1 LNTFD
6 ATMGKQQKQSIIMPS
21 NGTDVSECD
30 RSHSGMVVATSGVG
44 INEETTTIIGMDSNV
59 DDREN
64 VKDKNGAYKRT
75 ELMHDANE
83 SKREDIAVA
92 GTGNIG
98 DGVLPVLLPIRH
110 ERDPMFI
117 HSSSDI
123 DARTLVV
130 KRRTRTLMDPLI
142 VWLFAVAAFLAA
154 VVWAALRWMKYV
166 NAASGVLLFD
176 ERRKSIATK
185 RRERGHFPAVCR
197 RRRYWAN
204 SSALVLFALVHV
216 VCCGI
221 DGSWAVFTP
230 VDTAALKAAVGSCSG
245 AETGDPANCTGGCL
259 GETPDG
265 SCPTFA
271 ASNDATGNPY
281 GVMGDWGVS
290 KVTSLKESTPTHVPF
305 SSLFFPI
312 GFCSL

>member
-1 LNTFD
+1 
-6 ATMGKQQKQSIIMPS
+6 MGKQQKQSTIMPS
-21 NGTDVSECD
+21 NGTDVAECD

-44 INEETTTIIGMDSNV
+44 INETTTIIGMDSNV

-64 VKDKNGAYKRT
+64 VKDKNGANKRT

-110 ERDPMFI
+110 PMSI

-123 DARTLVV
+123 DACAPVV
-130 KRRTRTLMDPLI
+130 EKRRTRMDPLI
-142 VWLFAVAAFLAA
+142 VWLLAVAAVVAA
-154 VVWAALRWMKYV
+154 VVWAPLHWMTYA

-176 ERRKSIATK
+176 ERRKSIAMK
-185 RRERGHFPAVCR
+185 RRERGHFSAVCR
-197 RRRYWAN
+197 RRRRRYYWAN
-204 SSALVLFALVHV
+204 PSALVPFALVL
-216 VCCGI
+216 CCGI

-245 AETGDPANCTGGCL
+245 DPVVCTGGCL
-259 GETPDG
+259 GETSDG
-265 SCPTFA
+265 SCPIFA
-271 ASNDATGNPY
+271 ASNDTTGNPY
-281 GVMGDWGVS
+281 GVMGD
-290 KVTSLKESTPTHVPF
+290 
-305 SSLFFPI
+305 
-312 GFCSL
+312 